1 MSGLRIAVILLA
13 AGRATRFGGG
23 KLGTALAGKP
33 LARHAADRL
42 DDLPMVRKIAICS
55 EQTPDLPNFSKV
67 LLEPSGAP
75 LSCSIATGIAALTD
89 EDAALFALADMPLV
103 PTQHF
108 AALIARFDGD
118 RIATRVDERNMVPAI
133 FGRRHFAALK
143 TLVGDK
149 GAGALLHDAPSVELS
164 AEHALD
170 VDTLADLQSALTH
183 LQGG

>member
-1 MSGLRIAVILLA
+1 MTARRIAVILLA

-33 LARHAADRL
+33 LARHAADNL
-42 DDLPMVRKIAICS
+42 SDLPFSRKIALCS
-55 EQTPDLPNFSKV
+55 IQTPHLPGFSRI
-67 LLEPSGAP
+67 LLDPSKAP
-75 LSCSIATGIAALTD
+75 LSQSIATGIAALTD

-108 AALIARFDGD
+108 AVLIARFDGD
-118 RIATRVDERNMVPAI
+118 RIATRVDGRNMVPAI
-133 FGRRHFAALK
+133 FGRQHFPALK
-143 TLVGDK
+143 KLVGDK
-149 GAGALLHDAPSVELS
+149 GAGALLHDARSVELS

-170 VDTLADLQSALTH
+170 VDTLADLQSALEH